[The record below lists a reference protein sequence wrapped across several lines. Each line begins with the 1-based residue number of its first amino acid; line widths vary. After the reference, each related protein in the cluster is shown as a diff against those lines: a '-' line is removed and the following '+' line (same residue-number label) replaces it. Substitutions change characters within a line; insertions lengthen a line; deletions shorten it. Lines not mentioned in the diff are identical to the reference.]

1 LALFYLAKIVYYSLA
16 SLSDKTCS
24 RKRER
29 LSASGDASGRA
40 RFFRFC
46 LYVFLIV
53 RETMMFKVVTKKLL
67 AGVAFATLSCM
78 VAAPASASAIMIDFE
93 GVGSGCRVENFYNG
107 GSDSC
112 GNVGGVNLG
121 VAFGDYSLALL
132 DADTGLGSGNFAN
145 EPSPE
150 TILFF
155 LNGSAIL
162 NYEPGFTDG
171 FSFYY
176 SASFAA
182 TVSVWSGLDGTGDLL
197 GEIALGK
204 NYQNG
209 NCKGDPS
216 GDYCHW
222 DVGFLAFADT
232 AKSINFAGTA
242 NYVGFD
248 NITFGSINPNQP
260 PTNPTNPDVPEPGV
274 ALLLGAGLVGLTI
287 SSRRRKA

>member
-1 LALFYLAKIVYYSLA
+1 
-16 SLSDKTCS
+16 
-24 RKRER
+24 
-29 LSASGDASGRA
+29 
-40 RFFRFC
+40 
-46 LYVFLIV
+46 
-53 RETMMFKVVTKKLL
+53 MMFTLTRNLL
-67 AGVAFATLSCM
+67 AGAALAALSSV
-78 VAAPASASAIMIDFE
+78 VAAPASAAPIMIDFE

-112 GNVGGVNLG
+112 GNVGAVNLG

-132 DADTGLGSGNFAN
+132 DADTGKGSGNFAN
-145 EPSPE
+145 EPTPD

-162 NYEPGFTDG
+162 NYEPGFTEG

-182 TVSVWSGLDGTGDLL
+182 SVRVWSGLDGTGDLL
-197 GEIALGK
+197 GEIALSK

-222 DVGFLAFADT
+222 DVAFLAFADT
-232 AKSINFAGTA
+232 AKSIDFAGTA

-260 PTNPTNPDVPEPGV
+260 PTNPTDPDVPEPGIV
-274 ALLLGAGLVGLTI
+274 VLLGIGLVGLSATT
-287 SSRRRKA
+287 RRRRGC